1 MNLSSASFTLGLQ
14 ILVFVDIE
22 AVVVVVAASGPLLA
36 GPLLAS
42 IDLVGRRFVDA
53 TVRRFVVDVFDAR
66 GRQQQL
72 RREQSPAAV

>member
-1 MNLSSASFTLGLQ
+1 MDL
-14 ILVFVDIE
+14 E

>member
-14 ILVFVDIE
+14 ILVFVDLE

>member
-14 ILVFVDIE
+14 ILVFVDLE

-36 GPLLAS
+36 GPLLS
-42 IDLVGRRFVDA
+42 SVDLVGRRFVDA

-66 GRQQQL
+66 GRHQQL
-72 RREQSPAAV
+72 RRE

>member
-1 MNLSSASFTLGLQ
+1 MKLSSASFTLGLQ
-14 ILVFVDIE
+14 ILVFVDLE

>member
-1 MNLSSASFTLGLQ
+1 MNLSSASFTFGLQ
-14 ILVFVDIE
+14 ILVFVDLE

-36 GPLLAS
+36 GPLLS
-42 IDLVGRRFVDA
+42 SVDLVGHCFVDA

>member
-14 ILVFVDIE
+14 ILVFVDLE

-72 RREQSPAAV
+72 RGEQSPAAV